1 MNVNIVESDTV
12 VINLKYHAKNGEITK
27 FKCRMSTSFEKIFN
41 AFAER
46 EDIDVNSFR
55 FLVDGKRVNPLSTS
69 ETPEME
75 ELIDDNEIEIDVFI
89 DAIGGGFHINK
100 W

>member
-27 FKCRMSTSFEKIFN
+27 FKCKISTTFEKIFN
-41 AFAER
+41 AFAVR
-46 EDIDVNSFR
+46 EGIDVNSFR
-55 FLVDGKRVNPLSTS
+55 FLVDGKRVNPLST
-69 ETPEME
+69 PEME
-75 ELIDDNEIEIDVFI
+75 EDMIDDDEIEIDVMV
-89 DAIGGGFHINK
+89 DAIGGGFPINK

>member
-1 MNVNIVESDTV
+1 MNVIPSDTV
-12 VINLKYHAKNGEITK
+12 VINLKYHAKNGEIAK
-27 FKCRMSTSFEKIFN
+27 FKSKMSTSFEKIFN

-46 EDIDVNSFR
+46 EGIDVNSFR
-55 FLVDGKRVNPLSTS
+55 FLVDGKRVNPLSTP